1 MTDLLIVSKNFNE
14 LFTTCKENE
23 VNASIE
29 RAKESYREDFK
40 LCTEHLKDYP
50 ENADYWRT
58 QVKRYSLILQY
69 GFEAVT
75 WEEYEKRQREKYLS
89 DEPKE
94 ITSEEYDYFL
104 NVLPPME
111 WIRNE
116 RYSMFFVSE
125 CYTMTYYR
133 QCLYDKETGK
143 YYSTL
148 ADLYD
153 KSTWID
159 KRLNLS

>member
-1 MTDLLIVSKNFNE
+1 MTDLLIVSKYNNE
-14 LFTTCKENE
+14 LYTTCKKEE
-23 VNASIE
+23 VNSSIKKAE
-29 RAKESYREDFK
+29 ESYNEDFK
-40 LCTEHLKDYP
+40 LCTEHLRDYP
-50 ENADYWRT
+50 ESADYWRS
-58 QVKRYSLILQY
+58 QVKRYSLMLQY
-69 GFEAVT
+69 GFDAVT
-75 WEEYEKRQREKYLS
+75 WEEYEKRQRTKYLS
-89 DEPKE
+89 DDPKE
-94 ITSEEYDYFL
+94 ITSEEYEDYL

-111 WIRNE
+111 WIMNE

-159 KRLNLS
+159 RKLNLA